1 MGSAALVGLVRLL
14 HSQSVDELRS
24 HLFSLRDEMFLYA
37 LDHGLLSNPAYCEL
51 RNEMNGLIR
60 YAHKLTITQVLIL
73 TITSKYYSGEIFSTP
88 NWTAHLNT
96 IRDEDQSVLL
106 AFDDTLKPIV
116 TMYLVSRSIVL
127 HILMRIG
134 TLYLKITN
142 QSGRK
147 ENVVKLMSSHL
158 PGRSLETEAAC
169 V

>member
-1 MGSAALVGLVRLL
+1 MTDNDDLRRRKYCILFCGLGCSCRASSPL

-73 TITSKYYSGEIFSTP
+73 TITSKYYSGERFSSP

-106 AFDDTLKPIV
+106 AYYDTQRPIV
-116 TMYLVSRSIVL
+116 MVYLVSR
-127 HILMRIG
+127 
-134 TLYLKITN
+134 
-142 QSGRK
+142 
-147 ENVVKLMSSHL
+147 
-158 PGRSLETEAAC
+158 
-169 V
+169 